1 MLKQTRISNFFCY
14 DVIGWKFSSLL
25 RNLQAPKFFVCK
37 IKKKRKKGFT
47 NVNFYWQQ
55 IEYDRFPNIKSK
67 IMRKHMVELILRIS
81 F

>member
-1 MLKQTRISNFFCY
+1 MMPTICDWLKIFLPFKKFVSSKIFC
-14 DVIGWKFSSLL
+14 
-25 RNLQAPKFFVCK
+25 LQK
-37 IKKKRKKGFT
+37 KKGFT

-67 IMRKHMVELILRIS
+67 IMRKHMVELILRIP

>member
-1 MLKQTRISNFFCY
+1 MMPTIRDWLKIFLPFKKFASSKIFC
-14 DVIGWKFSSLL
+14 
-25 RNLQAPKFFVCK
+25 LQNQ
-37 IKKKRKKGFT
+37 KKRKKGFT

-67 IMRKHMVELILRIS
+67 IMRKHMVELILRIP